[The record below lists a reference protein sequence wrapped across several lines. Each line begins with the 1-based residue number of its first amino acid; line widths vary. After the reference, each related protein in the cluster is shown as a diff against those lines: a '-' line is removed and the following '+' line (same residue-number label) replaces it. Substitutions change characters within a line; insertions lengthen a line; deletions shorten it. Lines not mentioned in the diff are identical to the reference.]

1 MSTMATVSKLKKDK
15 KLQETDLKT
24 KQADF
29 GQVDN
34 KNLDMI
40 DEESEEDDD
49 YQVPEANLEVKIHT
63 TLTFVLFLQFE
74 ESFTADSFNT
84 EVLCDSCTG
93 GTYQI

>member
-1 MSTMATVSKLKKDK
+1 MHLCPGLREYFSQTDDIHPVPRIPVMSTMATVSTLKKDK

-63 TLTFVLFLQFE
+63 TLTFVLFL
-74 ESFTADSFNT
+74 
-84 EVLCDSCTG
+84 
-93 GTYQI
+93 